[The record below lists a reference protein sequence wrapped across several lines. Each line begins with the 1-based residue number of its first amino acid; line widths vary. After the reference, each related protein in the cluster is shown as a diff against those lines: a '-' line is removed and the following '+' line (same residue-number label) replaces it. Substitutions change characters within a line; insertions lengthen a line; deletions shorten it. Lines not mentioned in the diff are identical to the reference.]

1 MSWLL
6 LARDNLV
13 YGSFFI
19 SGFLEIFLCVLLV
32 YTDLYVSIIRGMNY
46 ESVHNVWSVRGI

>member
-46 ESVHNVWSVRGI
+46 ESVHNVWSVRSI

>member
-6 LARDNLV
+6 IARDHLV

-19 SGFLEIFLCVLLV
+19 SGFLEIFLSVLLV
-32 YTDLYVSIIRGMNY
+32 YTDLYVSIIRCMNY
-46 ESVHNVWSVRGI
+46 ESAHNVWSAMSI